1 MSEAKIIDGKAFAR
15 GMRERVAAA
24 VVDLKAKNSI
34 TPNLTVVLV
43 GEDPASQIYVRNKG
57 KQTEEAGMES
67 TTHRLP
73 AKTSEEDLLALIA
86 QLNADKTCNGILV
99 QLPLPKHIDEQR
111 MLGSIDPDK
120 DVDGFH
126 LMNVGRLWTGARS
139 MAPCTPYGCLL
150 VLKDT
155 IGELKGLRALVLG
168 RSNIVGKP
176 MAALLLEQHCTV
188 TIAHSRTRD
197 LTERCCEADI
207 LVAAVGRPEFVR
219 GDWIKPGA
227 TVIDVGINHIE
238 APELGVY
245 DDGTPRTRIVGD
257 VAFKEAKVVAGAI
270 TPVPGGVGPMTIA
283 CLLRNTVIA
292 AAHQLGIK
300 APEL

>member
-1 MSEAKIIDGKAFAR
+1 MAARKEGWNEKMSEAKIIDGKAFAR

-24 VVDLKAKNSI
+24 VVDFKAKNSI

-67 TTHRLP
+67 ITHRLP

-155 IGELKGLRALVLG
+155 IGDLKGLRALVLG

-176 MAALLLEQHCTV
+176 MAALLLATPS
-188 TIAHSRTRD
+188 SRM
-197 LTERCCEADI
+197 I
-207 LVAAVGRPEFVR
+207 FVVGPLS
-219 GDWIKPGA
+219 A
-227 TVIDVGINHIE
+227 S
-238 APELGVY
+238 
-245 DDGTPRTRIVGD
+245 PRTMGD
-257 VAFKEAKVVAGAI
+257 TAI
-270 TPVPGGVGPMTIA
+270 TGETHVLSASRMPGRARIGST
-283 CLLRNTVIA
+283 LR
-292 AAHQLGIK
+292 
-300 APEL
+300 